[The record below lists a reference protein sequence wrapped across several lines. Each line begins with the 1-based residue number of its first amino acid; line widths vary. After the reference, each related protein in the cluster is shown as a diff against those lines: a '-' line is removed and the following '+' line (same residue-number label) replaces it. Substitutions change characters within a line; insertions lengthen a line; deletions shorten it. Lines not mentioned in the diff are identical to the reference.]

1 MFYRN
6 GQALGSVNSTELKAV
21 AEPKPV
27 FKPVA
32 PKPVAPKPEPLTVP
46 DLDPALVP
54 APEPAAEAA
63 PAVVARPAVTDRKAE
78 WVDFAVA
85 QGVGRDE
92 ADALTKAELVEL
104 FGDDKR

>member
-32 PKPVAPKPEPLTVP
+32 PKPEPLTVP
-46 DLDPALVP
+46 DLEPAPVP

-63 PAVVARPAVTDRKAE
+63 PAMVARPAVTDRKAE